1 MADERLRRGERIRRE
16 VLGDEHVDRSLARAS
31 DFDREFQ
38 AFVTRTAW
46 GDVWGR
52 PGLERSTRSLLNIA
66 MLAALGRMDEFRV
79 HVRGALNNGC
89 SAEQIREALIQ
100 VAVYAGMPAAMEGF
114 RHARSV
120 LADMED
126 QGGGDGGD
134 GGEVR

>member
-1 MADERLRRGERIRRE
+1 MADERLREGERVRRE

-31 DFDREFQ
+31 EFDREFQ

-46 GDVWGR
+46 GDVWAR

-89 SAEQIREALIQ
+89 SAEQIREVLIQ

-114 RHARSV
+114 RHARGV
-120 LADMED
+120 LED
-126 QGGGDGGD
+126 AENQGGGG
-134 GGEVR
+134 GGEAR